1 MIAEFVTVLGIIP
14 TGLVAFYVWL
24 LQSRKGTLP
33 ITTTDC
39 AYDRNKYG
47 QILNWDKYCL
57 YIHGNPTLIFSG
69 EFHYWRLP
77 DRSRWENIIKKY
89 RAGGFNCIRIYF
101 HWGFHNPDEG
111 IYKFDDNRDVDYLL
125 NLCEK
130 LGLYVLA
137 APGPYICTETQAGGF
152 PYWLAAKDLKIRHM
166 NFTGFKK
173 YDKNF
178 AEYEKEW
185 FEVILPIIARH
196 QITEKSDGCV
206 IALQI
211 ENKLFEKY
219 RKIPFG
225 LHDEMRFLCKVARDC
240 GITVPLFTNDNNE
253 SGSFVAKPEYD
264 INPSN
269 NFFNRKSFGLDLYGF
284 DKYLLFV
291 PSDSSVLFYFNIERD
306 PKKWK
311 PWETKDVVKALDN
324 IEKVVRSFGH
334 DAAKSPIFIPE
345 LQGGW
350 YTSYKSDHTF
360 DDVYNYYGDRFTRIV
375 YDSVLAQGCTML
387 SIYMTYG
394 GTNWGTL
401 GDIDGYTSYDYSACI
416 REFGYMSARL
426 RNLRLG
432 FLFTRSFSDVFA
444 KTERVKKNP
453 NITASIR
460 GVFNLQRRA
469 IIDSGGQGNAVVFT
483 FLRNFSKTKNSQF
496 QLFVN
501 YMEAQGDTRSFV
513 MQCYLS
519 YKSSFIALGN
529 YITSTGLKL
538 IFSSVPI
545 HLRILHPPSENDTG
559 REIWIV
565 PVNNIG
571 EFAFE
576 GEIDVDGNLRSSIKK
591 IGHSINIVSFSG
603 GIGFA
608 RIKHAG
614 DSKDLYILAL
624 DSDSLGT
631 LHAAFDEPHWAQACN
646 RSFTYSPSIVSWGT
660 QNVYF
665 DLENNIV
672 ETEYG
677 EDEKEITI
685 LSLRKPSDHIRINSN
700 LAYPLPFIY
709 KKKLVVGDKSS
720 AVYTTPE
727 LINWS
732 TRVTDFSDFEWQ
744 PIDLKNGGAIENN
757 YTSGHVLY
765 RTQFSTVKTDN
776 KIELV
781 VNMRHRCTI
790 FVNGKFAGGHTTFN
804 KNLFFPGA
812 KNGPELFTSLGGN
825 KYDITAFINNN
836 EENNTVVILVDNF
849 GISRQSVIYNDVRN
863 PRGLISA
870 KISGLQHGTKFQ
882 WEICGVDVRNLEIP
896 FTTSGIP
903 DEHDEIG
910 WIESNISINE
920 YGVNPNEGIRWWRFK
935 FKHPVD
941 SKYKEI
947 IKVPLRL
954 VLFGAFT
961 SYIFLNGILIGRYY
975 GNGDCSQ
982 HDFYLMDGLLNFNDE
997 NQIILMIYSWE
1008 QVFSKDI
1015 IVEARGWEIDE
1026 VNKSG
1031 NVIRIPKDADDS
1043 DNDLKSWI
1051 IMREKIKLY

>member
-1 MIAEFVTVLGIIP
+1 
-14 TGLVAFYVWL
+14 
-24 LQSRKGTLP
+24 
-33 ITTTDC
+33 
-39 AYDRNKYG
+39 
-47 QILNWDKYCL
+47 
-57 YIHGNPTLIFSG
+57 
-69 EFHYWRLP
+69 
-77 DRSRWENIIKKY
+77 
-89 RAGGFNCIRIYF
+89 
-101 HWGFHNPDEG
+101 
-111 IYKFDDNRDVDYLL
+111 
-125 NLCEK
+125 
-130 LGLYVLA
+130 
-137 APGPYICTETQAGGF
+137 
-152 PYWLAAKDLKIRHM
+152 
-166 NFTGFKK
+166 
-173 YDKNF
+173 
-178 AEYEKEW
+178 
-185 FEVILPIIARH
+185 
-196 QITEKSDGCV
+196 
-206 IALQI
+206 
-211 ENKLFEKY
+211 
-219 RKIPFG
+219 
-225 LHDEMRFLCKVARDC
+225 
-240 GITVPLFTNDNNE
+240 
-253 SGSFVAKPEYD
+253 
-264 INPSN
+264 
-269 NFFNRKSFGLDLYGF
+269 
-284 DKYLLFV
+284 
-291 PSDSSVLFYFNIERD
+291 
-306 PKKWK
+306 
-311 PWETKDVVKALDN
+311 
-324 IEKVVRSFGH
+324 
-334 DAAKSPIFIPE
+334 
-345 LQGGW
+345 
-350 YTSYKSDHTF
+350 
-360 DDVYNYYGDRFTRIV
+360 
-375 YDSVLAQGCTML
+375 
-387 SIYMTYG
+387 
-394 GTNWGTL
+394 
-401 GDIDGYTSYDYSACI
+401 
-416 REFGYMSARL
+416 MSARL

-444 KTERVKKNP
+444 KTERVRNP
-453 NITASIR
+453 NITASIK

-469 IIDSGGQGNAVVFT
+469 IIDSGGQGNAVIFT

-496 QLFVN
+496 QLFIK
-501 YMEAQGDTRSFV
+501 YMEAQGNTRSFV
-513 MQCYLS
+513 IQCYLS

-576 GEIDVDGNLRSSIKK
+576 GEINVDGNLRSSIRN

-624 DSDSLGT
+624 DNGSLGT
-631 LHAAFDEPHWAQACN
+631 LHAAFDEPHWAQAYN
-646 RSFTYSPSIVSWGT
+646 RLFTHSPSIVSWGT

-665 DLENNIV
+665 DLENNVV

-685 LSLRKPSDHIRINSN
+685 LSLRRPSDHIRISSN

-732 TRVTDFSDFEWQ
+732 TRITDFSDFEWQ

-765 RTQFSTVKTDN
+765 RTQLSSVKTDN
-776 KIELV
+776 KIELI

-825 KYDITAFINNN
+825 KYDITSFINDN
-836 EENNTVVILVDNF
+836 EENNTIVILVDNF
-849 GISRQSVIYNDVRN
+849 GINRQSLIYNDVRN

-870 KISGLQHGTKFQ
+870 KISGLQHGTKLQ

-903 DEHDEIG
+903 DEQSKIG

-920 YGVNPNEGIRWWRFK
+920 HGINPNEGIRWWSFK

-941 SKYKEI
+941 SKYKEVI
-947 IKVPLRL
+947 NVPLRL

-1008 QVFSKDI
+1008 QVFRKDI
-1015 IVEARGWEIDE
+1015 LVEVRGWEIDE

-1043 DNDLKSWI
+1043 DYDLKSWI